1 LLNSFVTARG
11 HWIPVETVAE
21 IATQMQ
27 QRVNEFCA
35 DGFIVLPSDLE
46 HGLDGFLNSIVPHLK
61 RQGAFRT
68 DYEGRTLRA
77 HLGLKN

>member
-1 LLNSFVTARG
+1 MLQAQG
-11 HWIPVETVAE
+11 HWIPVGTVAE

-35 DGFIVLPSDLE
+35 DGFIELPSDLE